1 MQYTVQSRTESRLPR
16 PVAAAAV
23 GGALMQAPI
32 TAGWQEALQADAL
45 LSAMGLQTLGLTQV
59 PATHLGIAGQDL

>member
-1 MQYTVQSRTESRLPR
+1 M
-16 PVAAAAV
+16 AAAAA